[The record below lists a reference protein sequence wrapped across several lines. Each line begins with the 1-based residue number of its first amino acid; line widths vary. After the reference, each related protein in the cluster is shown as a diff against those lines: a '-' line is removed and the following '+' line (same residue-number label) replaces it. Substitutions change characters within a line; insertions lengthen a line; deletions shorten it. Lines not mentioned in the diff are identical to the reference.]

1 MKKVA
6 LIVGLSASVFLT
18 SCSKEKLSVQE
29 ENQKEMFLRVESVSQ
44 DSVLT
49 YSETIVV
56 KL

>member
-1 MKKVA
+1 M
-6 LIVGLSASVFLT
+6 GLSASMFLT
-18 SCSKEKLSVQE
+18 SCSKENLSVQE
-29 ENQKEMFLRVESVSQ
+29 ENQKEVFLRVESVSQ

>member
-6 LIVGLSASVFLT
+6 LIMGLSASMFLT
-18 SCSKEKLSVQE
+18 SCSKENLSVQE
-29 ENQKEMFLRVESVSQ
+29 ENQKEVFLRVESVSQ